1 MMSDFQNAVEY
12 YLEKAKSAANRGS
25 ATDLEEQLDHVESL
39 LEHYSEK
46 TSPDNISELPKGTSL
61 VGEFTNFYRS
71 VYDSCTTSPNPE
83 CLILVH
89 RHAWRGVFT
98 GWNRNQGK
106 VFSDLLSV
114 AIDQYLYQ
122 ILSDRVNE
130 TVLEKT
136 ETNLRSIFQS
146 TIGALDDANS
156 PIDIQNIEFQFDELF
171 TQARRIVR
179 EPPKNGIIE
188 PSETILDLLSNLLL
202 RPEGF
207 EADVVDY
214 RIEIRSRASQE
225 DSTEASL
232 NELRDKMALSARKH
246 RLALQFRQW
255 IEVLRF
261 VGSAWITHLHLEG
274 IVSDRRYDE
283 FAENAIHEDY
293 SDPSN
298 IAELFL
304 QLTGTEGYWEMWDL
318 HRRMD
323 ESPGQIV
330 SSGSATWGWVL
341 EFYLLQMVR
350 VLVETGDIESDLL
363 DENPIPIE
371 DILRVRTSRISEKID
386 QLRGEDIFQEF
397 LSPPFSDEDIE
408 MAVDQLYEAHEQR
421 ETEAEANWVET
432 LRDTEI
438 PESRKTQ
445 FRQGMST
452 EILSSFELRKVF
464 DSLGWVGRQD
474 EAPDGVE
481 IESYVLG
488 RPSYPKRVFV
498 DDPYVSQHLNTSQI
512 TSQIAT
518 NATQSWVDAFDSTE
532 LSLADQSNI
541 AKYLVEQVDTSDAL
555 CYIVDIGDERRDIV
569 DSEEFSYR
577 TEQGDELFS
586 DIAVT
591 GYLAGTPVITTRLGD
606 AKALVIDESTKTVY
620 DRLDGGPLSIDVI
633 SGEEWQQRHPE
644 TVPEDSDIELDVI
657 VEVEYSFGV
666 SGGGITVIQ

>member
-1 MMSDFQNAVEY
+1 MSDFQNAVEY

-25 ATDLEEQLDHVESL
+25 AIDLEEQLDHVESL

-46 TSPDNISELPKGTSL
+46 TAPENISDLPKGPSL

-83 CLILVH
+83 CIVLVH

-98 GWNRNQGK
+98 GSNRNHRK
-106 VFSDLLSV
+106 VFSEFLSV
-114 AIDQYLYQ
+114 AIDQYLHQ
-122 ILSDRVNE
+122 TLSGEVNE

-136 ETNLRSIFQS
+136 ESNIRSIFQS
-146 TIGALDDANS
+146 TIGALDAANT
-156 PIDIQNIEFQFDELF
+156 PTDLQNIEFQFDELF

-179 EPPKNGIIE
+179 DPPKNGIVS
-188 PSETILDLLSNLLL
+188 PSENIFDLLSNLLL

-207 EADVVDY
+207 EADLVNYSID
-214 RIEIRSRASQE
+214 IRSKTSQD
-225 DSTEASL
+225 DSSESSL
-232 NELRDKMALSARKH
+232 NALRDKMALSARKH
-246 RLALQFRQW
+246 RLALQFRQR
-255 IEVLRF
+255 IEVLQF

-274 IVSDRRYDE
+274 VVSNEQYDE
-283 FAENAIHEDY
+283 FAGNVIHEDY
-293 SDPSN
+293 SNPSH

-304 QLTGTEGYWEMWDL
+304 QLTDREGYWETWEL

-323 ESPGQIV
+323 ESPSQTV
-330 SSGSATWGWVL
+330 SSGSATWDWVL
-341 EFYLLQMVR
+341 EFYLLQIVR

-363 DENPIPIE
+363 EENPIPAK
-371 DILRVRTSRISEKID
+371 DILRVRTSRILEKIE
-386 QLRGEDIFQEF
+386 QLREEDVFQEF
-397 LSPPFSDEDIE
+397 LSPPFSDNDIDT
-408 MAVDQLYEAHEQR
+408 AVAQLYEAHEQR
-421 ETEAEANWVET
+421 ETDAEENWEET
-432 LRDTEI
+432 LRNAEI

-445 FRQGMST
+445 FRESLST
-452 EILSSFELRKVF
+452 EILSNFELRKAF
-464 DSLGWVGRQD
+464 DSLGWIGTQD
-474 EAPDGVE
+474 EAPDDIE

-488 RPSYPKRVFV
+488 RSSYPKRVFV
-498 DDPYVSQHLNTSQI
+498 DDPHVSQHLNTSRI
-512 TSQIAT
+512 SSQLAS

-532 LSLADQSNI
+532 LSLPNQSNI
-541 AKYLVEQVDTSDAL
+541 AEFLVEQVGTSDML

-569 DSEEFSYR
+569 DSDEFSYR
-577 TEQGDELFS
+577 SEQGEEQLS

-606 AKALVIDESTKTVY
+606 ARAIVVDESTKTVY
-620 DRLDGGPLSIDVI
+620 DRLDGGPLSIDVM

-644 TVPEDSDIELDVI
+644 TVSEDSDIELDVI

>member
-1 MMSDFQNAVEY
+1 MSDFQDAVEY

-25 ATDLEEQLDHVESL
+25 ETGLEEQLDHVESL

-46 TSPDNISELPKGTSL
+46 TSPENISDFPQDTSL
-61 VGEFTNFYRS
+61 VGEFTNFYRT
-71 VYDSCTTSPNPE
+71 VHDSCTTSPNPD
-83 CLILVH
+83 CIVLVH
-89 RHAWRGVFT
+89 RYAWRGVFT
-98 GWNRNQGK
+98 GWNSNHRT

-114 AIDQYLYQ
+114 AIDQYLHQ
-122 ILSDRVNE
+122 TLSDRMNE
-130 TVLEKT
+130 TVSEKT
-136 ETNLRSIFQS
+136 ESNLRSIFQS
-146 TIGALDDANS
+146 TIGALDDAET
-156 PIDIQNIEFQFDELF
+156 PTDLQNIEFQFDELF

-179 EPPKNGIIE
+179 DLPKNGIIE
-188 PSETILDLLSNLLL
+188 PSETILDLLSDLLL

-207 EADVVDY
+207 EADLVNYSID
-214 RIEIRSRASQE
+214 IRSRASQD

-246 RLALQFRQW
+246 RLVLQFSQR

-274 IVSDRRYDE
+274 IVSDERYNE
-283 FAENAIHEDY
+283 FAENVIHEDY
-293 SDPSN
+293 SNPSN

-304 QLTGTEGYWEMWDL
+304 QLTGSEGYWEMWDF

-323 ESPGQIV
+323 DSPGQFV
-330 SSGSATWGWVL
+330 SSGSATWGWAL

-363 DENPIPIE
+363 EENPIPIE
-371 DILRVRTSRISEKID
+371 DVLRVRTSRILEKIE

-408 MAVDQLYEAHEQR
+408 MATDQLYEAHEQR
-421 ETEAEANWVET
+421 ETEAEANWEET
-432 LRDTEI
+432 LRDTDI

-445 FRQGMST
+445 FRESLST

-464 DSLGWVGRQD
+464 DSLGWIERQD
-474 EAPDGVE
+474 EVPDGVE

-512 TSQIAT
+512 SSQIAT
-518 NATQSWVDAFDSTE
+518 NATQSWLDAFDSTE
-532 LSLADQSNI
+532 LSLPDQSNI
-541 AKYLVEQVDTSDAL
+541 VEFLVGQVDTSNAL

-569 DSEEFSYR
+569 DSEHFSHR
-577 TEQGDELFS
+577 SEQGEEPLS
-586 DIAVT
+586 DIAKT
-591 GYLAGTPVITTRLGD
+591 GYLAGTPVITTRLGE
-606 AKALVIDESTKTVY
+606 AKAIVIDKSKKTVY
-620 DRLDGGPLSIDVI
+620 DRLDVGPLSIDII
-633 SGEEWQQRHPE
+633 SGEEWRQRHPE
-644 TVPEDSDIELDVI
+644 TVSEDSDIELNVI
-657 VEVEYSFGV
+657 VEVMYSFGL
-666 SGGGITVIQ
+666 SGRGVTVVQ